1 MRHTIER
8 MVNISLDYSIPIL
21 YQ

>member
-1 MRHTIER
+1 MSHTIER